1 MGEPE
6 NGRDVRSSVETRF
19 LDVLNDKI
27 KCNRQYLTWQS
38 RSFKAR
44 LN

>member
-27 KCNRQYLTWQS
+27 KRLS
-38 RSFKAR
+38 RVRGTAPV
-44 LN
+44 NE